1 MQVAIVGAGSSIGK
15 EGAPREL
22 GALFGGSLSKALHL
36 DVVDRQLLIA
46 CGAGA
51 GLAAVYQVPFAS
63 TLFVLETLGVAWKS
77 KNIVTVSYTHL
88 DVYKRQLYTVTKSLA
103 FHQTTEKV
111 SRKSVRIQQ

>member
-22 GALFGGSLSKALHL
+22 GALFGGNLSKALHL
-36 DVVDRQLLIA
+36 DIVDRQLLIA

-77 KNIVTVSYTHL
+77 KKHCYHSCDNLLVSL
-88 DVYKRQLYTVTKSLA
+88 LCSPNRW
-103 FHQTTEKV
+103 
-111 SRKSVRIQQ
+111 

>member
-63 TLFVLETLGVAWKS
+63 TLFVSGNLRCCLEIKKHCYHSCDNLL
-77 KNIVTVSYTHL
+77 VSL
-88 DVYKRQLYTVTKSLA
+88 LCSPNRW
-103 FHQTTEKV
+103 
-111 SRKSVRIQQ
+111 